1 MIRKLTQAVGAGILM
16 IIMLFN
22 ACTEETPEAD
32 CTTSD
37 LAVAISNARDSDCNG
52 SNGAFTANGTGG
64 DGSYTFSIDG
74 SGFQESGTFEGLS
87 SGSYTVTVKD
97 GNECTATATVNISDR
112 VDVTMTIAST
122 EAGCGENNGSITVTA
137 DGEGTFTYSINDGS
151 FQENGV
157 FENLSRGI
165 YIVRARDENGCS
177 VAESVEVSSGLSLS
191 ADIKPIIEANCAVS
205 GCHVAG
211 NDLGLPNYNNNSTI
225 ISLASNIK
233 ARTQAGQMPPP
244 SSGRSLTDAE
254 IERIACWVDDGAP
267 NN

>member
-1 MIRKLTQAVGAGILM
+1 MIRKLTQAAGVGILM

-37 LAVAISNARDSDCNG
+37 LAVAISNARDSECNG

-74 SGFQESGTFEGLS
+74 SGFQESGSFEGLS

-97 GNECTATATVNISDR
+97 GNECTATATVNISDQ

-122 EAGCGENNGSITVTA
+122 EAGCGENNGSITVA
-137 DGEGTFTYSINDGS
+137 AVGEGTFAYSINDGS

-177 VAESVEVSSGLSLS
+177 VAESVEVSSGLSFS

-211 NDLGLPNYNNNSTI
+211 TSQPDYTNEATI

-233 ARTQAGQMPPP
+233 ARTQAGEMPPP
-244 SSGRSLTDAE
+244 SSGRSLTEAE